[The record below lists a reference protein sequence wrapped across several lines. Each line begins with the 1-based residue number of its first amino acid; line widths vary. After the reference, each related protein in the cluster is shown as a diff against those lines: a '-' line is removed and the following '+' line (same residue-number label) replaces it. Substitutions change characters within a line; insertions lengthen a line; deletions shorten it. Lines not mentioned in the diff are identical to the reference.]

1 MIFPLIPS
9 ALWRRDKK
17 HWNISSVPKVMGCT
31 SLHLLLRSKR
41 RERRRESEREGRRRE
56 SENVCERESKRAR
69 GVEGERNIYIELVKE
84 GYGKEEEQIVPETLR
99 DEDAAGKIRILGL

>member
-1 MIFPLIPS
+1 M
-9 ALWRRDKK
+9 
-17 HWNISSVPKVMGCT
+17 
-31 SLHLLLRSKR
+31 
-41 RERRRESEREGRRRE
+41 
-56 SENVCERESKRAR
+56 CERESKRAR